1 MKRKKNRF
9 TSVLQ
14 NEIKDFIELKKSQGH
29 TEKGIEQILHTLD
42 EYLANHKHSDK
53 SLPPSVVEGWISSFP
68 PNRNINTNIVY
79 ISHYRTFANYLSSL
93 GYEAF
98 LPERPI
104 AKKDYIPF
112 IFSENELD
120 NLIKAADLYVN
131 RVNSCGRHT
140 AICFAFII
148 RILIG
153 CGLRLDE
160 VLSLKTQNVEL
171 DTGIIHIFNAKG
183 NKDRI
188 VPMNETLLESLKLYA
203 NSNLPIKEGLFFPSK
218 HGKKISQ
225 AVSRKL
231 FNRYLSILGIDKP
244 KLEPFQRNICIHCL
258 RHSFAVHSF
267 RKQHLLGKD
276 LYSEVPILSVY
287 MGHEN
292 LYGTEH
298 YLHLTAENINDISN
312 LLDKFYSE
320 QQVFPEVTS

>member
-1 MKRKKNRF
+1 MKREKNLF
-9 TSVLQ
+9 TSILH
-14 NEIKDFIELKKSQGH
+14 NEIKDFIELKKSQGCSERNI
-29 TEKGIEQILHTLD
+29 EKVLHNLD

-98 LPERPI
+98 LPESPI

-112 IFSENELD
+112 IFSENELV
-120 NLIKAADLYVN
+120 NLVKAADLYVN

-160 VLSLKTQNVEL
+160 VLSLKTKDVDL
-171 DTGIIHIFNAKG
+171 DTGIIHIFKAKG

-188 VPMNETLLESLKLYA
+188 VPMHETLLESLKLYA
-203 NSNLPIKEGLFFPSK
+203 HTKFPQKEGLFFPSK
-218 HGKKISQ
+218 HGKKFHQDTLRNI
-225 AVSRKL
+225 
-231 FNRYLSILGIDKP
+231 FNRCLSLSGIDKP
-244 KLEPFQRNICIHCL
+244 QLAPFQRNICIHCL
-258 RHSFAVHSF
+258 RHSFAVHSL

-298 YLHLTAENINDISN
+298 YLHLTTENINDISN
-312 LLDKFYSE
+312 LLDKFYTE